1 MTDDSFRWAI
11 GLMSG
16 TSLNG
21 IDAALLRSDGQTV
34 AETGL
39 ATTTPYDEMFRAGL
53 RGLLGGEGHATEIE
67 RDMTLRHARA
77 VEALL
82 AKSGLDRA
90 EIAVIGFHGHTIQ
103 HEPEKGRTRQIGD
116 GALLAAEVGIDV
128 VADFRSR
135 DMAEGGEGAPFAPLY
150 HAALASGLERPLAV
164 LKLGGVGNLTWI
176 GPGDGQVLA
185 FDSGPGNALVDDWVA
200 ARAGLAYDR
209 GGALAATGQVAED
222 ALAKLMADD
231 YFGRPPPKSLDREAF
246 DIALVSG
253 LSREDGAATLT
264 AFTAAAVAAGAAHF
278 PEPILRCLVT
288 GGGRHNATLMAMLAG
303 RLDAPVEPVEAVG
316 WDGDA
321 LEAQA
326 FAYLALRAIDGLP
339 LSLPSTTGVKQ
350 PTTGGVLHRAA

>member
-1 MTDDSFRWAI
+1 MSQDNFRWAI

-16 TSLNG
+16 PSLDG
-21 IDAALLRSDGQTV
+21 IDAALLCSDGQSV

-39 ATTTPYDEMFRAGL
+39 AITTPYDEMFRAGL
-53 RGLLGGEGHATEIE
+53 RGLLGGEGHVTEIE
-67 RDMTLRHARA
+67 RDLTLRHAQV
-77 VEALL
+77 VETLL
-82 AKSGLDRA
+82 AKSGLERS
-90 EIAVIGFHGHTIQ
+90 EIAVVGFHGHTIQ
-103 HEPEKGRTRQIGD
+103 HEPEKGCTRQIGD
-116 GALLAAEVGIDV
+116 GALLASEVGIDV

-135 DMAEGGEGAPFAPLY
+135 DVAEGGEGAPFAPLY
-150 HAALASGLERPLAV
+150 HAALSTGLERPLAV
-164 LKLGGVGNLTWI
+164 LNLGGFGNVTWI
-176 GPGDGQVLA
+176 GREDGEVLA
-185 FDSGPGNALVDDWVA
+185 FDTGPGNALINDWVA

-209 GGALAATGQVAED
+209 GGALAATGQIAED
-222 ALAKLMADD
+222 ALANLMADG
-231 YFGRPPPKSLDREAF
+231 YFDRPPPKSLDRDAF
-246 DIALVSG
+246 DMAPVSG

-278 PEPILRCLVT
+278 PEPILRYLVT
-288 GGGRHNATLMAMLAG
+288 GGGRHNATLMAMLAD
-303 RLDAPVEPVEAVG
+303 RLEAPVEPVEAVG